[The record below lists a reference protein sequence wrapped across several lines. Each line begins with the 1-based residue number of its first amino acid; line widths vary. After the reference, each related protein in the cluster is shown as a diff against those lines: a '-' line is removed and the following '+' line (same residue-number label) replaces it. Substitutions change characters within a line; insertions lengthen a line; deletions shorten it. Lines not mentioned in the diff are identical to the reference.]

1 MMKNNKQVALLLL
14 LWLVATVPVFAQNGT
29 VMKLSLSEAKQLAL
43 ENNANVVNAG
53 LDVDAAEKKVWE
65 TTAIGLPQVNVKSN
79 YQNIF
84 KVPELAFGS
93 YVDWNYMKEAG
104 IPVTAESVMANTHA
118 APAMPL
124 GTKENITT
132 NFTASQLIFSGEY
145 LVGLQASKVYKDLT
159 KHSLT
164 KSKNEINEATGNAYV
179 LVLIAE
185 ESKLLME
192 QTLTNIEKLSTETQ
206 AYFEEGFVEETDA
219 DQLKITLST
228 IQNSLN
234 NMTRQIDLSYDLLK
248 MQMGVDQNSEIEL
261 TQSLNEI
268 LEISDLE
275 STLTSEFDIYSN
287 PDFKLVET
295 QEALMKLDY
304 KRTMSTT
311 LPTVA
316 AFYQYTHQSNK
327 PDFDFMP
334 TNVLGVSVDIPIFAS
349 GQRLVQI
356 QQAKIQLEKA
366 GNMREYAEQG
376 LMLQMAEARNELK
389 SSFATFENDKENMQ
403 LSKKIYDR
411 TVIKYKEGIS
421 SSLDLTQVHNQYLE
435 IQGKYFQS
443 IMNLMN
449 AKNKVIRLSGK
460 N

>member
-1 MMKNNKQVALLLL
+1 MNMKYKQVTVLLL
-14 LWLVATVPVFAQNGT
+14 LWFVACAPVFAQNGT

-65 TTAIGLPQVNVKSN
+65 TTSIGLPQVNAEVA
-79 YQNIF
+79 YAHIPD
-84 KVPELAFGS
+84 VPNMMLPASFFDPTAPADAMAE
-93 YVDWNYMKEAG
+93 
-104 IPVTAESVMANTHA
+104 IPVASKNNTDI
-118 APAMPL
+118 
-124 GTKENITT
+124 K
-132 NFTASQLIFSGEY
+132 FTASQLIFSGEY
-145 LVGLQASKVYKDLT
+145 IVGLQASKVYKDLT
-159 KHSLT
+159 KHSLS
-164 KSKNEINEATGNAYV
+164 KSRNEIAEATDNAYV
-179 LVLIAE
+179 LVLVAQ
-185 ESKLLME
+185 ESKKLLE
-192 QTLTNIEKLSTETQ
+192 ETLGNIEKLADETK
-206 AYFEEGFVEETDA
+206 AYYDEGFVEETDA
-219 DQLKITLST
+219 DQMAITVSS
-228 IQNSLN
+228 IKNSLSN
-234 NMTRQIDLSYDLLK
+234 LDRQVKLSYDLLR
-248 MQMGVDQNSEIEL
+248 MHLGLEMDQEIEL
-261 TQSLNEI
+261 TQSLDE
-268 LEISDLE
+268 LTSQSGLE
-275 STLTSEFDIYSN
+275 SFILTDQSIYSN
-287 PDFKLVET
+287 PDFLLVQT

-304 KRTMSTT
+304 KRSMSTT
-311 LPTVA
+311 LPSVA
-316 AFYQYTHQSNK
+316 AFYQYTHKTNA
-327 PDFDFMP
+327 PAMDFAPKAVM
-334 TNVLGVSVDIPIFAS
+334 GVSVNVPIFAS

-366 GNMREYAEQG
+366 RNMREYAEQG

-389 SSFATFENDKENMQ
+389 SSFDTYQNDKENMQ